1 MVSAFQDLLVHIGAF
16 VFVLGLVVFVHEFGH
31 FQVARWTGVAIDT
44 FAIGFGQRMFG
55 WRDRHG
61 VEWKVGSLP
70 LGGYVKF
77 LDDCDP
83 SSTVAA
89 QPPLDPA
96 ARAEARRRGLFHA
109 QPVWVR
115 AAVAVAGPAAN
126 FIFAI
131 AAFAALLM
139 VIGRDVTP
147 VADLNA
153 RVDQIQTNSAAAR
166 AGIRPGDIVVAVDNR
181 GIERFG
187 ALQDVIAKNAG
198 KPLKITVRRGTDLIT
213 VTATP
218 DARKAMDEE
227 GAEHVQGIL
236 GIART
241 TLASERRIEK
251 LGPIAAIGV
260 GAEQTWRIVASTG
273 GYVANIFTGRA
284 SAEHIAG
291 PLGIL
296 DMSGQVAKVAT
307 QGKTPVEQI
316 GNLFVGLIGW
326 AATLSVAVGIVN
338 LLPIPILDGGHLL
351 FYAIETV
358 RGKPLDAKAQLIGF
372 KAGLA
377 LLGSLFLFA
386 TWNDLQRL
394 NVLEFLRGMLS

>member
-1 MVSAFQDLLVHIGAF
+1 
-16 VFVLGLVVFVHEFGH
+16 
-31 FQVARWTGVAIDT
+31 
-44 FAIGFGQRMFG
+44 
-55 WRDRHG
+55 
-61 VEWKVGSLP
+61 
-70 LGGYVKF
+70 
-77 LDDCDP
+77 
-83 SSTVAA
+83 
-89 QPPLDPA
+89 
-96 ARAEARRRGLFHA
+96 
-109 QPVWVR
+109 
-115 AAVAVAGPAAN
+115 VAVAGPAAN

-338 LLPIPILDGGHLL
+338 LLPIPILDGGPLL